1 MENVREKIEKEG
13 INEFIN
19 SLFEKYKP
27 TNTNELFNV
36 FKDMAD
42 PLAND
47 LNEAIDNDWKDTN
60 DKIKRHMYISIGMTL
75 MPIVCKSQILIGI
88 TIAILVIN
96 LCFGIMLYF
105 NINKIIVYL

>member
-42 PLAND
+42 ALAND

-75 MPIVCKSQILIGI
+75 MPIVCKSQILIEI
-88 TIAILVIN
+88 YL
-96 LCFGIMLYF
+96 F
-105 NINKIIVYL
+105 NKYVK

>member
-42 PLAND
+42 ALAND
-47 LNEAIDNDWKDTN
+47 LNEAIDNDWK
-60 DKIKRHMYISIGMTL
+60 Y
-75 MPIVCKSQILIGI
+75 
-88 TIAILVIN
+88 
-96 LCFGIMLYF
+96 
-105 NINKIIVYL
+105 